1 VHWKQRPTKAKTVV
15 KKKQLDITIISGG
28 KEENKQESPQAK

>member
-1 VHWKQRPTKAKTVV
+1 LEAAANKSENRS

-28 KEENKQESPQAK
+28 KEENKQEESPQAK